1 MFKLAWVRCVAN
13 FRANIV
19 AGCFIWFCGATICL
33 SYYNVPAFADF
44 LNDFGK
50 LKSRF
55 GLFYSAVSTAIFG
68 GLLPYLLIYCRKSI
82 PRERKVS
89 WLLFFLLFWAVKGV
103 EVDLFYRFQDFLFG
117 RSTDALVVFYKVL
130 VDQFVYCVF
139 WSAPT
144 TAIVYG
150 WKNADFAWKKVT
162 VIRSLNE
169 LVSESAFLLLTTWI
183 LWIPAVSIIYSMPA
197 NLQIPMFN
205 LTLCFFVI
213 IISYLEPKNG
223 GIDGTRTR
231 DLRRDRPAL

>member
-1 MFKLAWVRCVAN
+1 MCPRQP
-13 FRANIV
+13 
-19 AGCFIWFCGATICL
+19 GGACKY
-33 SYYNVPAFADF
+33 SYGQPT
-44 LNDFGK
+44 
-50 LKSRF
+50 S
-55 GLFYSAVSTAIFG
+55 STT
-68 GLLPYLLIYCRKSI
+68 R
-82 PRERKVS
+82 
-89 WLLFFLLFWAVKGV
+89 
-103 EVDLFYRFQDFLFG
+103 G

-150 WKNADFAWKKVT
+150 WKNADFAWKKVR
-162 VIRSLNE
+162 VIRFLNE

-183 LWIPAVSIIYSMPA
+183 LWIPAVSIIYAMPA